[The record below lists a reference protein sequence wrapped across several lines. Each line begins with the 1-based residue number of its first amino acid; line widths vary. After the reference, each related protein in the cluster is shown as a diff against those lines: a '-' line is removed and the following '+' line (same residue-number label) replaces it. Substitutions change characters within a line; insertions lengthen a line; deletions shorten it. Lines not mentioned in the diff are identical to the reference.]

1 MAKIQIKTA
10 KLYILN
16 IYTDNKAYKMA
27 FNKEF
32 GWLQISV
39 DFMEGTKWSII
50 WYFFFYCL
58 AILKIKDYI
67 CKVKRGINY
76 D

>member
-27 FNKEF
+27 FNNEF
-32 GWLQISV
+32 G
-39 DFMEGTKWSII
+39 
-50 WYFFFYCL
+50 
-58 AILKIKDYI
+58 
-67 CKVKRGINY
+67 
-76 D
+76 